1 MCDNEIGLCV
11 YNMDIILG
19 SVVNVTGVVLQDPFS
34 SRNNFHFDL
43 LQLLHFN
50 SDSITEKEV
59 PHATHNCWR
68 DDIEF
73 PVRSNG
79 NFSVELEVL
88 TTRPHTLHGKSFTLF
103 GAKLGPLRVR
113 NPHTHTQLA
122 NMQVPW
128 CWLAPMLLSFKGLFA
143 YGYDVRGLFQRVQFK
158 GRGTGANA
166 VLTPGRPLS
175 SSPLRHKVLF
185 PLHLFARRCHKL
197 KLGVEYSDDGI
208 SWTMTNSTYI
218 V

>member
-34 SRNNFHFDL
+34 NRNNFHFDL

-59 PHATHNCWR
+59 PHATHNYWR

-79 NFSVELEVL
+79 NFSVELEML

-103 GAKLGPLRVR
+103 GAKVGPLRVR
-113 NPHTHTQLA
+113 NPPTHTHNLLTCKCLDVDRLQC
-122 NMQVPW
+122 
-128 CWLAPMLLSFKGLFA
+128 CWALKDFSHMDMMWGAFSKGFNSKGGVQEPMPCWHPEGHSHPALSATRSFSHYIYLQE
-143 YGYDVRGLFQRVQFK
+143 DV
-158 GRGTGANA
+158 
-166 VLTPGRPLS
+166 
-175 SSPLRHKVLF
+175 
-185 PLHLFARRCHKL
+185 
-197 KLGVEYSDDGI
+197 
-208 SWTMTNSTYI
+208 TNWNL